1 VVSRNPVFFALP
13 KDLRLPRPNVRA
25 DLTPAA
31 KGYTLTLAT
40 DALARDV
47 WVSFGDL
54 DARLSDNS
62 FDLLPGEPVTLAVDS
77 EASAEALRQ
86 ALQLQDLAHAME
98 TPP

>member
-1 VVSRNPVFFALP
+1 VFFALP
-13 KDLRLPRPNVRA
+13 KDLRLPQAHVHA
-25 DLTPAA
+25 QLAPAA
-31 KGYTLTLAT
+31 TGYTLTLTT

-54 DARLSDNS
+54 DAGLSDNG

-86 ALQLQDLAHAME
+86 ALQVQDLAHAMG
-98 TPP
+98 TAP